1 MLIRTSTRPHLGI
14 AGSGG
19 AGNRSRVLRQVLSGL
34 MTAALVASGAI
45 AITAF
50 EATVAPQVESASAA
64 PSLRC
69 NIAGNGSFEEPNIQ
83 DPGNPVPGD
92 AYVDGYNQFRT
103 SQGTISGWQTIAG
116 TIDILRYYNNASD
129 GSQSI
134 DMWGTE
140 AATLQQTFTG
150 LVPGVEYTFA
160 IDYSGLEVTNSR
172 GTVQLSQGGPFST
185 LATLAPTVN
194 AVDNGAYGTPTT
206 PPKFTVTWSTFEHTF
221 IATGTAATIRI
232 QNQVAPSLQNTG
244 LFVDNFRF
252 NGGAACEDF
261 GDAPFATTDADG
273 GAAHLVVGYDS
284 DTNTAPLMLG
294 STVDLEDDGAPS
306 AGADADDTTGVN
318 DEDAFSTQV
327 VLNPGATGA
336 TLTVPVTNSSGD
348 AATLYG
354 WIDANDNGAFE
365 ASEFASVPVPD
376 GATSVDLEFAG
387 LSSLQDGTTPMV
399 RLRLTSD
406 SLTDDA
412 GTAAVDE
419 RAQGAAS
426 DGEVEDHLAQVA
438 TFVPISCSAPFVED
452 FGTGANYGP
461 PLPGGQTTYLWEG
474 SGFVQ
479 DGEYGLMSALPG
491 AAGTWW
497 HTGSDHTVGDT
508 DGRMMLVNAS
518 FTADT
523 FFQRTFTHL
532 VPGASYDFSAWIT
545 NANSAGSPIL
555 PNVKFRVV
563 DPATGTT
570 LSEIDTGAIAATG
583 SLVWDRFALQFT
595 ATQPTVR
602 LEMVNNAAGGNGND
616 LAIDDISL
624 SPVCE
629 FGDAPAGYGTLAS
642 DDGAGHIADG
652 PALGTERDAE
662 VDGQPGS
669 GADGDDT
676 TGAIDDEDGITGPI
690 EITVNEPSSVTV
702 SATNDSDEA
711 VTLAGWIDLD
721 GDGQFQLA
729 ERATVVVPA
738 NSGTADYILGFPAG
752 TTAANTYARF
762 RIYGEIE
769 ADPQPT
775 GSAAAGE
782 VEDYPIAVLE
792 PALEVEKTSDATAET
807 RVGDVVTYTVTAT
820 NTGDGD
826 FSTENPAVVWDD
838 LTAVL
843 DDATYNGDA
852 TASDGADPTYS
863 SPVITW
869 RDALAAGDSVTLT
882 YSVTL
887 VAGGDGEVRNVAF
900 VPLCDPADDGCDPV
914 TPACDPPVGGV
925 DPDSGVW
932 CAESESLLPQL
943 THSKVADT
951 TELPADGGVVNY
963 TVTVTNEGPG
973 VFTLGA
979 PGEMTDD
986 LSEVLD
992 DATYNGDAAAT
1003 TGTVTFN
1010 AGAGQ
1015 IEWSGALGVG
1025 DVATITYS
1033 VTYDDDAGD
1042 QVLLNVACLPVEH
1055 AQDPTGLC
1063 RSVQIPGSALQA
1075 RKTSNPGSG
1084 STVASGQHVTYTLH
1098 FENTGQA
1105 DATVATFDEMA
1116 DVLDDATLTAGPTT
1130 SNPSL
1135 VAAVNGTGIDISGT
1149 VPVGATYT
1157 VTYTVT
1163 VDAFDDQGDHVL
1175 GNVLGNCLAADP
1187 TCRSELLVRHLTV
1200 TKSSDASATVN
1211 TGDTITYTVTVDSDG
1226 TGDYTATTPAVVAD
1240 DLSAVLDDAVY
1251 SDDASA
1257 PVGDLSYA
1265 EPILTWSGP
1274 LAAGDGT
1281 SFSYSVVVSNEGD
1294 HELRNS
1300 AGAVCSGTEICDPVA
1315 EVSTLLPHVVPSK
1328 SSDPVSGAGLAAG
1341 DVVTYT
1347 LSWNNDG
1354 LADGPVDSTDDLLD
1368 VLDDATVTSEPVSS
1382 NAAVTA
1388 VRTDDEIRI
1397 TGTIQPGQT
1406 ITVTYQVT
1414 INADGERG
1422 NNRARNV
1429 LTPDGPLCLTAAD
1442 CPPPATAHPLGE
1454 LDDWKTVDPASGMT
1468 VQPGQVVTF
1477 TLHFENVG
1485 QADVPV
1491 SRDDVLT
1498 EVLDDATITDP
1509 PTSSDPALT
1518 VSPISGGR
1526 FTVTGTLAPDQLVT
1540 VTYTVTVNAN
1550 GDGGDGQLANVLV
1563 ASGATPPATCVPAD
1577 PDRPDCT
1584 ISYVSNVVPSK
1595 SADPPSGAS
1604 IAAGQRVTYT
1614 LTFENA
1620 STNPLAPDAPV
1631 DFTDHLVDVLDDA
1644 TLTTSPVASDPS
1656 VTPTVSGETIRVV
1669 GAIPPGDTV
1678 TVTYAVTVS
1687 AYPDQGNHILGN
1699 VIAPTGSAAVCAED
1713 SPLCTRHELPS
1724 LAVTGV
1730 GFGWIAA
1737 IAALALI
1744 LGGVAV
1750 TQVPSVL
1757 AAAALGGRRRLRGHA

>member
-1 MLIRTSTRPHLGI
+1 MLIRRSARRRTTTV
-14 AGSGG
+14 GSGNPG
-19 AGNRSRVLRQVLSGL
+19 GHRRQLRRLLSGL
-34 MTAALVASGAI
+34 TTAALVGTGAI
-45 AITAF
+45 AVTAF
-50 EATVAPQVESASAA
+50 DATIAPQIDSASAA

-69 NIAGNGSFEEPNIQ
+69 NIADNGSFEEPNIQ
-83 DPGNPVPGD
+83 DPANPTPND
-92 AYVDGYNQFRT
+92 AYVSGYNAWRSGQF
-103 SQGTISGWQTIAG
+103 SISGWQTVSG

-129 GSQSI
+129 GDQSI
-134 DMWGTE
+134 DLYGTSTGVLE
-140 AATLQQTFTG
+140 QTFTG
-150 LVPGVEYTFA
+150 LVPGGEYTFA
-160 IDYSGLEVTNSR
+160 IDYSGLTTANS
-172 GTVQLSQGGPFST
+172 GGFVQMSNGGPFT
-185 LATLAPTVN
+185 QLAALAPAAN
-194 AVDNGAYGTPTT
+194 AVNNGTGGFPATRNY
-206 PPKFTVTWSTFEHTF
+206 TVTWSTFEHTF
-221 IATGTAATIRI
+221 VAAGTSVTVRLLDDGIT
-232 QNQVAPSLQNTG
+232 NPTNTG

-261 GDAPFATTDADG
+261 GDADFATADADS
-273 GAAHLVVGYDS
+273 GAAHLVAGYDPN
-284 DTNTAPLMLG
+284 TNTAPLMLG
-294 STVDLEDDGAPS
+294 STVDLEDDGTPS
-306 AGADADDTTGVN
+306 AAADADDTTGVN
-318 DEDAFSTQV
+318 DEDAFATQV
-327 VLNPGATGA
+327 VLNPGATGV
-336 TLTVPVTNSSGD
+336 TLTVPVVNSSGG

-354 WIDANDNGAFE
+354 WIDADDNGAFE
-365 ASEFASVPVPD
+365 ASEFASVPVAD
-376 GATSVDLEFAG
+376 GATSVDLEFTG
-387 LSSLQDGTTPMV
+387 LSPLQDGTTPTI

-406 SLTDDA
+406 ALTDNG

-419 RAQGAAS
+419 RALGAAS

-438 TFVPISCSAPFVED
+438 TLVPVSCTAPFVED

-461 PLPGGQTTYLWEG
+461 PLASGQTTYLWEG

-479 DGEYGLMSALPG
+479 DGEYGLLSALPG

-523 FFQRTFTHL
+523 FFQRTFTQL
-532 VPGASYDFSAWIT
+532 VAGADYDFSAWIT

-563 DPATGTT
+563 DPATGST
-570 LSEIDTGAIAATG
+570 LSEVDTGNIPATG
-583 SLVWDRFALQFT
+583 SLEWERFALQFT

-602 LEMVNNAAGGNGND
+602 LEIVNNAPGGNGND
-616 LAIDDISL
+616 LAIDDINL

-629 FGDAPAGYGTLAS
+629 FGDAPAGYGTLSS
-642 DDGAGHIADG
+642 DDGAGHIAAG
-652 PALGTERDAE
+652 PTLGTTRDTE
-662 VDGQPGS
+662 VDGQPTPD
-669 GADGDDT
+669 ADGDDT
-676 TGAIDDEDGITGPI
+676 NGTGNDEDGVAGPI
-690 EITVNEPSSVTV
+690 AITVNEPSSVTV
-702 SATNDSDEA
+702 SATNDGADA

-721 GDGQFQLA
+721 GDGQFELA

-738 NSGTADYILGFPAG
+738 NSGTADYVLEFPAG
-752 TTAANTYARF
+752 TTAASSYARF
-762 RIYGEIE
+762 RIYGAVE

-775 GSAAAGE
+775 GSAGAGE
-782 VEDYPIAVLE
+782 VEDYPVAVLE
-792 PALEVEKTSDATAET
+792 PALEVEKTSDATAAT
-807 RVGDVVTYTVTAT
+807 RVGDVVTYTLTVT

-852 TASDGADPTYS
+852 EASEGADPSYS
-863 SPVITW
+863 APVITW
-869 RDALAAGDSVTLT
+869 SGALTAGDSVTLT

-925 DPDSGVW
+925 DPVTGMW

-973 VFTLGA
+973 VFTFGA

-1003 TGTVTFN
+1003 AGTVTFN

-1025 DVATITYS
+1025 EFATITYS

-1042 QVLLNVACLPVEH
+1042 HVLLNVACLPVEH

-1084 STVASGQHVTYTLH
+1084 STVASGQQVTYTLH
-1098 FENTGQA
+1098 FENTGQT
-1105 DATVATFDEMA
+1105 DATVDTFDEMV

-1135 VAAVNGTGIDISGT
+1135 VATVNGTRIDVSGT
-1149 VPVGATYT
+1149 VPAGETYT
-1157 VTYTVT
+1157 VSYTVT
-1163 VDAFDDQGDHVL
+1163 VDAFEDQGDHVL
-1175 GNVLGNCLAADP
+1175 GNVLGNCLTADP
-1187 TCRSELLVRHLTV
+1187 TCRSELSVRHLTV
-1200 TKSSDASATVN
+1200 TKSSDAPATVS
-1211 TGDTITYTVTVDSDG
+1211 TGDTITYTVTVASDG
-1226 TGDYTATTPAVVAD
+1226 TGDYTALTPAVVAD

-1251 SDDASA
+1251 NDDASA
-1257 PVGDLSYA
+1257 SDGALAYA

-1274 LAAGDGT
+1274 LTAGDST

-1294 HELRNS
+1294 HELRNTAS
-1300 AGAVCSGTEICDPVA
+1300 AVCSGTEVCDPAA
-1315 EVSTLLPHVVPSK
+1315 EVSTQLPHVVPSK
-1328 SSDPVSGAGLAAG
+1328 SSDPAPGAGLAAG

-1347 LSWNNDG
+1347 LSWTNDG
-1354 LADGPVDSTDDLLD
+1354 LAEGPVDSTDDLLD

-1382 NAAVTA
+1382 DGAVTA

-1414 INADGERG
+1414 INPDGERG

-1429 LTPDGPLCLTAAD
+1429 LTPDAPLCLTAAD

-1468 VQPGQVVTF
+1468 VQPGQLVTF

-1509 PTSSDPALT
+1509 PTSTDPALT
-1518 VSPISGGR
+1518 VSPITDGR
-1526 FTVTGTLAPDQLVT
+1526 FSVTGTLAPDQVVT

-1550 GDGGDGQLANVLV
+1550 GDGGDDELANVLV
-1563 ASGATPPATCVPAD
+1563 AAGATPPATCVPAD

-1620 STNPLAPDAPV
+1620 ATNPLAPDAPV

-1669 GAIPPGDTV
+1669 GAIPPGETV

-1687 AYPDQGNHILGN
+1687 PYPDQGNHILGN

-1730 GFGWIAA
+1730 GFGWVAA
-1737 IAALALI
+1737 LAALALI

-1757 AAAALGGRRRLRGHA
+1757 AAAASGGRRRLRGHA